1 VKLAAPRR
9 RKVPG
14 ESDSSDPRIEA
25 VNTNTVSDH
34 DLVTRAQ
41 TGSDKAYRE
50 LLGRYQRP
58 VFSII
63 YRMIRDRE
71 QAEDLAQETF
81 VRVFNNIDRYDPRF
95 KFSSW
100 IFKIATNLTI
110 DHIRRKELDTV
121 SIDGSRNA
129 VTAEQIEATS
139 ITIASQDE
147 NPEELLEAKE
157 LGEEIEGAI
166 GKLRPEYRAAILLRH
181 VEGRE
186 YQEIAEILSLPLG
199 TVKTYIHRGRN
210 ELREQLQHL
219 RVA

>member
-1 VKLAAPRR
+1 MNATP
-9 RKVPG
+9 
-14 ESDSSDPRIEA
+14 
-25 VNTNTVSDH
+25 VSDH
-34 DLVTRAQ
+34 ELVTRAQ
-41 TGSDKAYRE
+41 LGSEKAYRE
-50 LLGRYQRP
+50 LLDRYQRP

-63 YRMIRDRE
+63 FRMIRDRE

-81 VRVFNNIDRYDPRF
+81 VRVFNHIGRYDPRY

-110 DHIRRKELDTV
+110 DWIRRKELKTV

-129 VTAEQIEATS
+129 VTSDEMEAS
-139 ITIASQDE
+139 AITIVSEDE

-157 LGEEIEGAI
+157 LGEEIEEAI

-210 ELREQLQHL
+210 ELRDQLQHL